1 MKDGKHRGRL
11 RVLSSADTVGEE
23 SLFRWRDIVQIGDA
37 WIWSYICNS
46 SCDPFYIDI
55 PSSMDLGAT
64 VMITHE
70 KMVRQTPKK
79 KTQDGCCSGQRH
91 TWALP

>member
-1 MKDGKHRGRL
+1 MKDGECRDRL

-23 SLFRWRDIVQIGDA
+23 NLFRWGDIVQIGDA
-37 WIWSYICNS
+37 WFWSCVCNS

-55 PSSMDLGAT
+55 SDSMDLGTA

-79 KTQDGCCSGQRH
+79 KTQDGCCSGQRN